1 MKPFPIDNKFFDFL
15 DTLLFMTAREATFA
29 MNRRYPGYNFRV
41 KINRRGDAKIYN
53 GIGQVIASIRAKR
66 K

>member
-1 MKPFPIDNKFFDFL
+1 MKPFPIDIKFFDFL
-15 DTLLFMTAREATFA
+15 DTLLFMTAREATIA

-41 KINRRGDAKIYN
+41 RVKRNGDTKIYN
-53 GIGQVIASIRAKR
+53 GAGEFIASIRAKR